1 LSRLSIEEIRRLVIS
16 QGLAAENQRRDLMA
30 LAQHRRSPPVA
41 ASKLDSPSR
50 SQLCG
55 QSRSVLDL
63 QERIGEASP
72 LGANDFG
79 ISADEKTSIQAPRR
93 KHSTSPPAPN
103 RPTRV
108 EHDYSREG
116 AWTYLAAWDV
126 HRAKVFGHSEVNN
139 GMTPI
144 ERLVGEVLKEEPYKS
159 ARRVFWVRDNCS
171 AHRGHK
177 AVDRCR
183 ATWPHAILIHTPV
196 PARWL
201 NQVEIYFPIVQNKVL
216 TPNDLSS
223 GRS

>member
-1 LSRLSIEEIRRLVIS
+1 
-16 QGLAAENQRRDLMA
+16 MA

-41 ASKLDSPSR
+41 ASKLDSPR
-50 SQLCG
+50 DLNFAAKAG
-55 QSRSVLDL
+55 PVLDL

-103 RPTRV
+103 QV

-126 HRAKVFGHSEVNN
+126 HRAKVFGRCEFNN

-144 ERLVGEVLKEEPYKS
+144 ERLVSEVLKEEPYKS
-159 ARRVFWVRDNCS
+159 ARRVFWVMDNCS

-177 AVDRCR
+177 AVDRFR
-183 ATWPHAILIHTPV
+183 ATWPNAILSHTPV
-196 PARWL
+196 PASWL

-216 TPNDLSS
+216 TPNDFSS